1 MLSLISSVLALLL
14 LANRQQEAYIS
25 ALQTSATYF
34 RALLSSSSSK
44 AWKPIT
50 IPSANGSGSTAGPP
64 QVGPSAQAAA
74 ALVAAAS
81 RKGKEPATSS
91 GLDPNNVVVH
101 RRSGKT
107 GDVYRATL
115 EVPVRGELGP
125 DGKSV
130 KNESEYSSEGFRAV
144 LATAEV
150 RALCES
156 LVVSFYDADEQ
167 RRIRHDKC

>member
-1 MLSLISSVLALLL
+1 LLL
-14 LANRQQEAYIS
+14 RLTIRQQEAYIS

-34 RALLSSSSSK
+34 RALLSTASSK

-50 IPSANGSGSTAGPP
+50 IPSASGSGSTAGPSSS
-64 QVGPSAQAAA
+64 GPSAQAAA
-74 ALVAAAS
+74 ASVAAAS

-91 GLDPNNVVVH
+91 GLDPANVVVH

-115 EVPVRGELGP
+115 DVPVRGELGP
-125 DGKSV
+125 DGKRV
-130 KNESEYSSEGFRAV
+130 KGEGEYTSEGFRAV

-156 LVVSFYDADEQ
+156 LRSSPMA
-167 RRIRHDKC
+167 RAPLCTSALPSG